1 MKANPQV
8 YILSGEASG
17 DLHAANLVAAWKQI
31 APQIQFRAWGGDRLK
46 AEGVQIDKHIR
57 ELSFMG
63 FWEVFKNL
71 PVIRK
76 QFKTIQ
82 QQLLTEKPDL
92 LILVDYPGFNLRLA
106 KWAKDHGIK
115 VLYYISPTV
124 WAWKQ
129 KRVFDIQK
137 YVDQLYCILPFEP
150 SFYAKFGLK
159 VEYFGH
165 PLLDEIDR
173 YRSKA
178 SVPAQ
183 YDKPILA
190 LLPGSRKQELQ
201 RLLPVM
207 LEAAKNFENTHR
219 IHLVCAPHI
228 SLAYYESFGLPTSI
242 NCVQGHT
249 YDTLS
254 IADMA
259 LVTSGTA
266 TLETALFEVPQV
278 VCYKSSAFS
287 VWLARKLVKIKFIS
301 LVNLILDQKVVTELI
316 QQDCTVEKMSA
327 ELHLIAPH
335 TRGREAQ
342 ITAYNLL
349 KAQLILQE
357 SPSQLVAASM
367 NAFL

>member
-1 MKANPQV
+1 VKANPQV

-17 DLHAANLVAAWKQI
+17 ELHAANLVAAWKQI
-31 APQIQFRAWGGDRLK
+31 APHIQFRAWGGDRLK

-82 QQLLTEKPDL
+82 RQLLTEKPDL

-165 PLLDEIDR
+165 PLLDEIER

-178 SVPAQ
+178 PVHAQ

-207 LEAAKNFENTHR
+207 LEAAKIFENTHR
-219 IHLVCAPHI
+219 IHLVCAPH
-228 SLAYYESFGLPTSI
+228 
-242 NCVQGHT
+242 
-249 YDTLS
+249 
-254 IADMA
+254 MA

-316 QQDCTVEKMSA
+316 QESCTPENMCA
-327 ELHLIAPH
+327 ELKLVAPN
-335 TRGREAQ
+335 TPGRSAQ
-342 ITAYNLL
+342 IELYQIL
-349 KAQLILQE
+349 KSQLQLQE
-357 SPSQLVAASM
+357 APSSLVAKSM
-367 NAFL
+367 NSYL